1 MLVFDLSHDRMAA
14 VPFQAVADVQAA
26 LIFDEDRYRDAGHQI
41 GLNDAEFNEFE
52 GRVFDGKVTRT
63 HLPLALDA
71 MAGQHRGRVYAIKSV
86 QVRPGEWS
94 YLIALSDGK
103 RVYVP
108 VKCGNLSLVRRPAPA
123 VVAHVPAHHRT
134 PQFHPRVAAAHVV
147 APPAPK
153 PPQAAPPAASAPV
166 AFLPPVETAVAA
178 PVAPVAAAAGHH
190 SLFVPFFAWLA
201 GSIGHTVGNNSQPP
215 ASCSTSDHL
224 LEIC

>member
-26 LIFDEDRYRDAGHQI
+26 LIFDEDRYREAGHQI

-63 HLPLALDA
+63 PLPLALDA

-108 VKCGNLSLVRRPAPA
+108 VKCGNLSLLRHARPAF
-123 VVAHVPAHHRT
+123 VARAPMHRA
-134 PQFHPRVAAAHVV
+134 PRFHPRVAAARVV
-147 APPAPK
+147 APPAP
-153 PPQAAPPAASAPV
+153 QAPPTSAPV
-166 AFLPPVETAVAA
+166 AFLPPVEAAVAA
-178 PVAPVAAAAGHH
+178 PILPVAAAAGHH
-190 SLFVPFFAWLA
+190 TFFLPFFAWL
-201 GSIGHTVGNNSQPP
+201 GGTIGHTVSTNNPP
-215 ASCSTSDHL
+215 PSCSTSDHL